1 MSHVQ
6 KRIATALLSSD
17 EITIQP
23 PVGSGRSSSYIQI
36 KLAAG
41 YHPTNQWMDLITNIL
56 PVDTTDPDSDWKD
69 LSRKTFASLRCKWGD
84 CMWQLRT

>member
-1 MSHVQ
+1 M
-6 KRIATALLSSD
+6 ALLSSD

-23 PVGSGRSSSYIQI
+23 PVGRESSYIQI
-36 KLAAG
+36 ELAVV
-41 YHPTNQWMDLITNIL
+41 YHSTGANNQWMDLITNIL